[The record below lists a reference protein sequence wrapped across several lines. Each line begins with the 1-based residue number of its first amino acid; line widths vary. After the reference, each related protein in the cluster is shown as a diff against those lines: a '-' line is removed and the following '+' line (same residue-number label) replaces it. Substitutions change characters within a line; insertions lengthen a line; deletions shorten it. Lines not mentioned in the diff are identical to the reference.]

1 MTTHDL
7 IARLLSLSKVAVR
20 EALDD
25 DIGNPE
31 DRYIWRELQEL
42 QPAAE
47 AWMAAEAW
55 IESQR

>member
-7 IARLLSLSKVAVR
+7 IARLLSLSKIAVR

-47 AWMAAEAW
+47 AW
-55 IESQR
+55 IESQQ